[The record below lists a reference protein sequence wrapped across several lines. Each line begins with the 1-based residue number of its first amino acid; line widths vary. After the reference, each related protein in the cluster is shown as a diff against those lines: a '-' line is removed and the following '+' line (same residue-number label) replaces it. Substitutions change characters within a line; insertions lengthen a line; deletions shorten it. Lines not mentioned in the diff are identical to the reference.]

1 MRKNIKKVMGM
12 IGCSLI
18 AVGVTSPCI
27 HASCTVYGYLNTS
40 AHIVPIVKDTAEA
53 HTAVTSGGSAVSK
66 IKNKTTVYAY
76 NSKGEYTT
84 DSATASGAGA
94 MEGWG
99 GQVKA
104 TMRAM
109 VKAKGSH
116 QGKNGTVS
124 NYVKTTT
131 SWKK

>member
-1 MRKNIKKVMGM
+1 MRKNIKKVIGM

-18 AVGVTSPCI
+18 AVGVTSPCT

-76 NSKGEYTT
+76 NSKGEYT
-84 DSATASGAGA
+84 

>member
-1 MRKNIKKVMGM
+1 MHTCKLYCIWIFKYVSTY
-12 IGCSLI
+12 CSNSERYS
-18 AVGVTSPCI
+18 GSTYS
-27 HASCTVYGYLNTS
+27 
-40 AHIVPIVKDTAEA
+40 
-53 HTAVTSGGSAVSK
+53 TSGGSAVSK